1 MHVKNYVVIMSGAA
15 ARTLKKSKK
24 RIEKYMKKG
33 NTVYV

>member
-1 MHVKNYVVIMSGAA
+1 MHVKKHVVTMSGAA